1 MSTQLRR
8 ITLVGVLLGCLAL
21 FFIGNAAAVGIN
33 QGASCTNNSSFVKD
47 VTFPDNTQID
57 PGKSF
62 TKVWRIRN
70 SGTCTW
76 TTDYSIVH
84 YGFNR
89 MGAPAKIKLKERVP
103 PGSNVDI
110 SVRLTAPTTAGTHRS
125 TWQLQSPSGVNFG
138 IRPYAQIVVVDPLSL
153 LKKEV
158 YFGGFGGYL
167 TYCDVPFNGPL
178 FETKPEF
185 LFNTLHL
192 TFRKVPLA
200 PAIDVA
206 IRSPNGRAYST
217 TFNLDKVYSCSS
229 ASKQEYIYDGENGG
243 FLSGTS
249 DGSQHAMGVNIFI
262 PAGSPTGQW
271 SVTVNSGDVQ
281 VRRDFTVRANPD
293 PDIAVMAANRLYD
306 PFNEVYCDSI
316 TVGRAIKI
324 VGEGFPKSKGIP
336 IGMYREGTTEYSPLT
351 AGIVVQTDSQ
361 GRFSTTFTPDN
372 RFRRGSAYHLRVPG
386 EAIYTGSGSAEEYV
400 IGIGELCF
408 KIQ

>member
-1 MSTQLRR
+1 MSTLRFR
-8 ITLVGVLLGCLAL
+8 ITLVGVILGCLSL
-21 FFIGNAAAVGIN
+21 ILIGSAAAMGIH
-33 QGASCTNNSSFVKD
+33 QGSSCTNNSSFVKD
-47 VTFPDNTQID
+47 VTFPDNTQVD

-76 TTDYSIVH
+76 TTDYSFVH

-89 MGAPAKIKLKERVP
+89 MGAPAKIKLKERVA
-103 PGSNVDI
+103 PGKNVDL
-110 SVRLTAPTTAGTHRS
+110 SVQLTAPTTAGTHKS

-158 YFGGFGGYL
+158 YFGGFGGYF

-178 FETKPEF
+178 FETKPEY

-192 TFRKVPLA
+192 TFRKVPLE
-200 PAIDVA
+200 PSIDVS
-206 IRSPNGRAYST
+206 IKLPNGRGYST
-217 TFNLDKVYSCSS
+217 TFNLDQVYSCSS
-229 ASKQEYIYDGENGG
+229 GSKDEYIYYGENGG

-249 DGSQHAMGVNIFI
+249 DGSQSAMGVDIFI

-271 SVTVNSGDVQ
+271 SVTVNSGNVQ

-293 PDIAVMAANRLYD
+293 PDIVVMSANRVYD

-316 TVGRAIKI
+316 TAGRAIKI
-324 VGEGFPKSKGIP
+324 VGEGFPKSKSIP
-336 IGMYREGTTEYSPLT
+336 IGMYREGTTEYSPLV

-361 GRFSTTFTPDN
+361 GRFSTTYTPDS
-372 RFRRGSAYHLRVPG
+372 RFRKGNSYNLRVPG
-386 EAIYTGSGSAEEYV
+386 EAVYTGPDKAEDYSV
-400 IGIGELCF
+400 GLGELCF
-408 KIQ
+408 KLN